1 MKLQRLS
8 SGCLPVLWNAPARL
22 RSRLGKGGYA
32 PARLRSRIGKGG
44 NAPARL
50 RSRLGKGPTLLML
63 NFAFAALIALQA
75 QPPAPRTVPDSA
87 RDMQVQVGKSI
98 ILSSPVPIERV
109 AVGFGDVVEATA
121 VGPREVLVSGK
132 TPGETSL
139 IIWQQGGN
147 KLIFDVAVRPN
158 LTTANNRIEVI
169 RREMEKEIPGQKV
182 NLTVENDTVFLRGQV
197 KTLMEADRATAIAST
212 LGKTVNLL
220 YVDVPAADAQILLKV
235 RFASVDRSVSTE
247 LGLNL
252 VSTGAANTIGS
263 VGTQQFSPPRVTTET
278 TNAHLTLS
286 DALNIFLL
294 RPDLNLAAT
303 LRALQRNLLVEI
315 LAEPNVL
322 ATNGKQA
329 SFLAGGEFPFPM
341 LQGGGGGIGQIT
353 VQFREFGVRI
363 NFIPTITPRGTI
375 RLKVAPEVS
384 ALDFANGLN
393 IQGFQ
398 IPALTVRRVDTE
410 IELQAGQSFAIG
422 GLLDNRLTETLS
434 KIPLLG
440 DIPVLGKIF
449 RSKAL
454 NRQNTELLVI
464 ITPELV
470 HPIDAGKTLPE
481 VNFPRPFI
489 DSNSKSE
496 MRTPGMDVTGLT
508 TAPAPIASIPME
520 TLIQSLKPGP
530 TLNQPNSQMQQPQL
544 PFIPVMAAPSA
555 PPQAP
560 PAQGTAPAAGVPK

>member
-1 MKLQRLS
+1 VFVFVAALT
-8 SGCLPVLWNAPARL
+8 GFLPVNA
-22 RSRLGKGGYA
+22 
-32 PARLRSRIGKGG
+32 
-44 NAPARL
+44 
-50 RSRLGKGPTLLML
+50 
-63 NFAFAALIALQA
+63 QA
-75 QPPAPRTVPDSA
+75 QAPQESM
-87 RDMQVQVGKSI
+87 RDLQVQAGKSI

-109 AVGFGDVVEATA
+109 AVGFGDIVDATA
-121 VGPREVLVSGK
+121 VGPKEVLVSGR

-147 KLIFDVAVRPN
+147 KLMFDVTVRPSR
-158 LTTANNRIEVI
+158 TTANNRIDAI
-169 RREMEKEIPGQKV
+169 RRELEKELPGQNV
-182 NLTVENDTVFLRGQV
+182 NVTFENDTVFLRGQV
-197 KTLMEADRATAIAST
+197 KSAMGAERATAIAST

-220 YVDVPAADAQILLKV
+220 YVDVPPAAAQILLKV
-235 RFASVDRSVSTE
+235 RFVSVDRSVSTE

-252 VSTGAANTIGS
+252 VSTGATNTIGGVS
-263 VGTQQFSPPRVTTET
+263 TQQFSQPRVTTT
-278 TNAHLTLS
+278 DNGPTQLTLS

-303 LRALQRNLLVEI
+303 LRAMQRNLLVEV

-322 ATNGKQA
+322 AIDGKQA

-341 LQGGGGGIGQIT
+341 LQGGGGGLGQVT

-375 RLKVAPEVS
+375 RLQVAPEVS

-398 IPALTVRRVDTE
+398 IPALTVRKVDTE

-422 GLLDNRLTETLS
+422 GLLDNRLNETLS

-440 DIPVLGKIF
+440 DIPLLGKIF

-470 HPIDAGKTLPE
+470 QPISNGQPVPD
-481 VNFPRPFI
+481 VRFPRPFMEP
-489 DSNSKSE
+489 NSAGP
-496 MRTPGMDVTGLT
+496 MRTPGMDVTG
-508 TAPAPIASIPME
+508 PAPVNPAPESIPLE
-520 TLIQSLKPGP
+520 TLLQSLKPGS
-530 TLNQPNSQMQQPQL
+530 TLKQPNAAPQQQM
-544 PFIPVMAAPSA
+544 PFIPVVNA
-555 PPQAP
+555 PQAP
-560 PAQGTAPAAGVPK
+560 PAPAPPAAAPAGTPK